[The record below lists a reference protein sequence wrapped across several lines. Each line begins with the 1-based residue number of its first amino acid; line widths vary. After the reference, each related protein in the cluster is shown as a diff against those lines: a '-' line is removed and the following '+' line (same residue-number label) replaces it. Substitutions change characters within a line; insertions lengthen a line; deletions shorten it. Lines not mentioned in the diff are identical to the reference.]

1 MKTEEFIKRVKQLAD
16 NVITIRSPF
25 GNLSGVQ
32 IYKDDNA
39 MITVWTEVTYAI
51 NTVNGNCCVP
61 IEKSYELEELYRL
74 CFEYVATPI
83 NER

>member
-1 MKTEEFIKRVKQLAD
+1 MKTEEFIKRAKRLAD
-16 NVITIRSPF
+16 NVIIILGPF

-32 IYKDDNA
+32 IYKDNV
-39 MITVWTEVTYAI
+39 MITVWTDVTYAI
-51 NTVNGNCCVP
+51 NTVNGNCNVL

-74 CFEYVATPI
+74 CFEYAATPI

>member
-1 MKTEEFIKRVKQLAD
+1 MKTEEFIKRAKRLAD
-16 NVITIRSPF
+16 NVIIILGPF

-32 IYKDDNA
+32 IYKDNV

-51 NTVNGNCCVP
+51 NTVNGNCYVP

-74 CFEYVATPI
+74 SFEYAATPI
-83 NER
+83 KER

>member
-1 MKTEEFIKRVKQLAD
+1 MKTEEFIKRAKQLAD
-16 NVITIRSPF
+16 NVITIYGPF

-32 IYKDDNA
+32 IYKDNV

-51 NTVNGNCCVP
+51 NTVNGNCNVL

-74 CFEYVATPI
+74 CFEYAATPI

>member
-16 NVITIRSPF
+16 NVITIWGPF

-32 IYKDDNA
+32 IYKDNV
-39 MITVWTEVTYAI
+39 MITVWTETTYAI
-51 NTVNGNCCVP
+51 NTVNGNCYVP

-74 CFEYVATPI
+74 CFEYAATPI

>member
-1 MKTEEFIKRVKQLAD
+1 MKTEEFIKRAKRLAD
-16 NVITIRSPF
+16 NVITIYGPF

-32 IYKDDNA
+32 IYKDNV

-51 NTVNGNCCVP
+51 NTVNGNCNVL

-74 CFEYVATPI
+74 CFEYAATPI